1 MSQSFGRD
9 VGRFGLFVSL
19 YFSSFRIS
27 EQLISFWRRGRK
39 DRWNALFA
47 GALASVSLLIMEQDE
62 SFRWTL
68 GQYLAMRAAQCL
80 YNHLIR
86 ARPNWKGFF
95 YYGDVGLFSFASAQ
109 LMYGYFVRPETLDS
123 DYRKFVE
130 RFAGVDE
137 HLIAVNR
144 DVVKASRVH
153 LHDLLIIALSVKQN
167 VLQETFINDIQLN
180 SIPCSLL
187 HHESDHCLQRI
198 VSLWW
203 QTLRGATPMYFSL
216 HLIPSLLFK
225 MNQFL
230 KE

>member
-1 MSQSFGRD
+1 
-9 VGRFGLFVSL
+9 
-19 YFSSFRIS
+19 
-27 EQLISFWRRGRK
+27 
-39 DRWNALFA
+39 
-47 GALASVSLLIMEQDE
+47 MEHDE

-86 ARPNWKGFF
+86 ARPNWKGLF

-109 LMYGYFVRPETLDS
+109 LMYGYFVRPETLDA

-130 RFAGVDE
+130 RFASVDE

-144 DVVKASRVH
+144 DVIKASRVH
-153 LHDLLIIALSVKQN
+153 LHDLLRIALSVEKIPN
-167 VLQETFINDIQLN
+167 VLQQVLIEDSQLN
-180 SIPCSLL
+180 SLPCCLL
-187 HHESDHCLQRI
+187 HHKSGFCLERI
-198 VSLWW
+198 LSLWW
-203 QTLRGATPMYFSL
+203 QTLQRATPMYFSL